1 LGAAVSALEQARL
14 EKARE
19 IGGAA
24 MKGCGN
30 PVNATLVLEGAWDGH
45 ISVASALAALT
56 EANWQPPVD
65 PDLLIAREAV
75 ADIACRAGY
84 PESRGKYEDGF
95 RDNWS
100 EVRSAL
106 AAVKLFKARQS

>member
-1 LGAAVSALEQARL
+1 VSALAQARL

-19 IGGAA
+19 IASMRWLA
-24 MKGCGN
+24 RN
-30 PVNATLVLEGAWDGH
+30 RDTVLAGDADKSDGV
-45 ISVASALAALT
+45 VAALAALT

-65 PDLLIAREAV
+65 PDLLIAREAS

-106 AAVKLFKARQS
+106 AAIKLFKARQS

>member
-1 LGAAVSALEQARL
+1 VGAAVSALEQARL

-19 IGGAA
+19 IA
-24 MKGCGN
+24 KEISSI
-30 PVNATLVLEGAWDGH
+30 PFLIEGATR
-45 ISVASALAALT
+45 SALAALT

-65 PDLLIAREAV
+65 PDLLIAREAA

-84 PESRGKYEDGF
+84 PESREKYAAGL

-106 AAVKLFKARQS
+106 AAIKLFKAQS